1 MHGYTVA
8 IRWAAGIMLLA
19 GLVAGLTGTARAPG
33 HGARTGG
40 RGGGA
45 GGPNRRA
52 SRLAP
57 VARGPVMPQWRPA
70 TRSAICARR
79 EDSVPGWRSSR
90 RSAAR

>member
-40 RGGGA
+40 R
-45 GGPNRRA
+45 
-52 SRLAP
+52 
-57 VARGPVMPQWRPA
+57 VAEP
-70 TRSAICARR
+70 
-79 EDSVPGWRSSR
+79 
-90 RSAAR
+90 AARTAGPRGLRPWPGDP